1 MHSYMGKLLY
11 VDLSKNSCQ
20 AVPLDER
27 LAELFVG
34 GKGFG
39 AKILYDLL
47 PPGCDPLSPENVL
60 MFMAGPLTGT
70 LAPAMRG
77 CVITRSPL
85 TGTFV
90 DSYFGGHFAPE
101 IRYAGFDGIIIT
113 GAAETPCYIWV
124 DNGAAEIRNAAHLW
138 GLDTF
143 TFTELIKEELGDR
156 TVKTA
161 CIGPA
166 GEKKVSFA
174 LVNCEYNR
182 HAGRGGTGAVMGA
195 KNLKAVVL
203 RGRKVIRPYDPSA
216 FQTAVDQAYRELQ
229 AEGGI
234 SAFTVDGTAG
244 SIDFAND
251 EHLLPA
257 YNYYDGAFD
266 GAAGLN
272 AAAQRKQ
279 LWLRNVACAGCPIAC
294 GKVGRIRRG
303 RHKGLV
309 SDVVE
314 YETAAMMGSNLG
326 IGDVREVAYLVKKC
340 DALGL
345 DGMSAGGVI
354 GFAMEAFKKGI
365 ITAADT
371 EGVNLAFG
379 DVAAADY
386 LLEIIAARKEGLGDT
401 LAGGVKK
408 AAQVLGGGSAD
419 FAVHIKGLECPA
431 WGPRTVPGM
440 ALALATADRG
450 GCHQRAFPILYEVG
464 GFWNGEPV
472 ERLGLKDKGEIVAY
486 LQNYLA
492 GLDTL
497 VKCDFAQYGIKAET
511 YCRMLTAATGR
522 NWTVEE
528 LLLLGERVW
537 NQVRLFNL
545 REGFSRSDDTLPKRF
560 MEEPLPGGPYK
571 GHMITEADLNRL
583 LDDYYSSR
591 GWDREG
597 APTTAKLEQLNLAAQ
612 PPLFHL

>member
-1 MHSYMGKLLY
+1 MGKLLY

-27 LAELFVG
+27 LVELFVG

-124 DNGAAEIRNAAHLW
+124 DNGVAEIRNAAHLW

-166 GEKKVSFA
+166 GEKKVAYA

-203 RGRKVIRPYDPSA
+203 RGRKVVRPFDPSA
-216 FQTAVDQAYRELQ
+216 FQAAVDQAYQDLQ
-229 AEGGI
+229 TEESI
-234 SAFTVDGTAG
+234 SAFTLDGTAG

-251 EHLLPA
+251 EHLLPT
-257 YNYYDGAFD
+257 YNYYDGAFE

-272 AAAQRKQ
+272 AVAQRKQ

-326 IGDVREVAYLVKKC
+326 ISDVREVAYLVKKC

-379 DVAAADY
+379 DAAAADY

-401 LAGGVKK
+401 LAGGVMK
-408 AAQVLGGGSAD
+408 AAQALGGGSAD

-431 WGPRTVPGM
+431 WGPRSVPGM

-464 GFWNGEPV
+464 GFWNDEPV
-472 ERLGLKDKGEIVAY
+472 DRLWLKDKGEIVAY

-497 VKCDFAQYGIKAET
+497 VKCDFGQYGVKAET
-511 YCRMLTAATGR
+511 YCRMLAAATGR

-537 NQVRLFNL
+537 NQIRLFNL

-591 GWDREG
+591 GWNREG
-597 APTTAKLEQLNLAAQ
+597 VPTAAKLEQLNLAAQ
-612 PPLFHL
+612 PPLFQL